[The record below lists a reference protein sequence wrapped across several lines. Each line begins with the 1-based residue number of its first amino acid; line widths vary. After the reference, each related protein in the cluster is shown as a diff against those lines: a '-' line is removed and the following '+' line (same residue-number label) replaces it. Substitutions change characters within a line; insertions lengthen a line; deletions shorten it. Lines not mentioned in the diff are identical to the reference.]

1 MISIFKN
8 KLTQT
13 QLIALGFFILI
24 MLGTLLLMLPISSRV
39 PGDTSFLDALF
50 TATSATCVT
59 GLVVQDT
66 FQHWTIFGQ
75 VVILLLIQIGGLGF
89 MTIGV
94 CFALLLRKR
103 IDLKQR
109 GLLQESVNTLEIG
122 GIVRLTRKIIKGTIL
137 IEGIGAF
144 LLFLRFY
151 PELEFGRAL
160 YYGVFHAISA
170 FCNAGFDLMGR
181 EEAYIS
187 LVGYQGDI
195 LVNLVIMSLIVIGG
209 IGFVVWDDLSK
220 KKWHFKKYML
230 HTKIVLSMTFLLIF
244 GGAILFYLFERNNIM
259 QDMPLKNKILSSL
272 FCSITPRTA
281 GFNTVDIAALSEG
294 SKLLTLIFM
303 FIGGSP
309 GSTAGGVKTTS
320 VAVILLFLYSNIKNT
335 SGCNVFKRR
344 LPEDSVKK
352 ATAVCSTNL
361 ILALSVALLICG
373 IDALPLTDVLLE
385 VFSAIG
391 TVGMTTGIT
400 RELGSIARI
409 FIILLMYFGRIGSL
423 SFALSFTSKKEKSH
437 LLQPTEKIVIG

>member
-1 MISIFKN
+1 MISLFKN

-13 QLIALGFFILI
+13 QLIALGFFTLI
-24 MLGTLLLMLPISSRV
+24 MTGTLLLLLPISSRV
-39 PGDTSFLDALF
+39 PGETTFLDALF

-59 GLVVQDT
+59 GLIVQDT
-66 FQHWTIFGQ
+66 FQHWTVFGQ
-75 VVILLLIQIGGLGF
+75 IVIIILIQIGGLGF

-94 CFALLLRKR
+94 TFALLLHRR

-137 IEGIGAF
+137 FEGIGAI

-151 PELEFGRAL
+151 PTLGVGRGI
-160 YYGVFHAISA
+160 YYGIFHSISA

-181 EEAYIS
+181 EEAYVS

-195 LVNLVIMSLIVIGG
+195 VVNLVIMSLIIIGG
-209 IGFVVWDDLSK
+209 IGFIVWDDISK
-220 KKWHFKKYML
+220 KKLHFSKYLL
-230 HTKIVLSMTFLLIF
+230 HTKIVLTMTFLLLI
-244 GGAILFYLFERNNIM
+244 GGAILFYLLEQNGVM
-259 QDMPLKNKILSSL
+259 QDMSLKNKILSSL
-272 FCSITPRTA
+272 FCSVTPRTA
-281 GFNTVDIAALSEG
+281 GFNTVDVAALSEA
-294 SKLLTLIFM
+294 SKFLTVILM
-303 FIGGSP
+303 FFGGSP

-335 SGCNVFKRR
+335 NGCNVFNRR
-344 LPEDSVKK
+344 LPEDSIRK

-361 ILALSVALLICG
+361 ILAVTVALIVCG

-391 TVGMTTGIT
+391 TVGMSTGIT
-400 RELGSIARI
+400 RELGNISKV
-409 FIILLMYFGRIGSL
+409 FIMLLMYFGRIGSL

-437 LLQPTEKIVIG
+437 LLQPTEKIIIG